1 MILPKEVILVMQGDQ
16 VRRDQMA
23 ALVLTTLA
31 GLGLNI
37 QWGRGKRG
45 RDIIVDGASMAKA
58 QLGGEVVQ
66 LAWPEQRFAQ
76 FQTMLE
82 AQDRVPEVVE
92 VIGPTPVRDRTRTAS
107 PISERQG
114 NVSAHGMRVAA
125 LVRVGRTGEERGQVT
140 GGRLGPLEG
149 DDGASTKVVPGRAGV
164 DSPQKRVNLGVTPA
178 KVKVRLRL
186 EDFKVV
192 AVLQTGTRTARA
204 LVTYTRRN
212 GPGWAGREGKTWGGA
227 RRCGWRCSSR

>member
-1 MILPKEVILVMQGDQ
+1 M
-16 VRRDQMA
+16 
-23 ALVLTTLA
+23 
-31 GLGLNI
+31 
-37 QWGRGKRG
+37 
-45 RDIIVDGASMAKA
+45 
-58 QLGGEVVQ
+58 
-66 LAWPEQRFAQ
+66 AWPEQRFAQ

-92 VIGPTPVRDRTRTAS
+92 VMGQHLFEIGRELHRRYPSGREMYLLMGCVWLRW
-107 PISERQG
+107 SE
-114 NVSAHGMRVAA
+114 
-125 LVRVGRTGEERGQVT
+125 LEERE
-140 GGRLGPLEG
+140 RREDRSLEA
-149 DDGASTKVVPGRAGV
+149 DWDLLKETMVLLRKWCRDWLRAGI